1 MQRGP
6 LSPSPTDSPG
16 ALGTWYPG
24 VHRGQGMAG
33 LRVPA
38 FNASLRPITPSHAE
52 TQPPETTSSGMHRE
66 PLSSTSVAHC
76 ESQCRETT
84 GPGMPCAPQAE
95 RPEAAGVRGAPPRVP
110 VRVQRGPHAAGAA
123 VVFSSSDLPFDAEA
137 QGQGKVPSP
146 QEHNLSWPCL
156 STELQ
161 LTLRRSWSPRK
172 TPTGSS
178 QPRTGPGPRRA
189 SHHHF
194 TASSHPLGH
203 KGTNC
208 RRRFRTTN
216 DSPCWES
223 PPRLL
228 LSGKPS
234 FSVGGWSLSA
244 PSIPTFPNRFSQH
257 SPPLSVELAA
267 IATSGQVLGHHLSPS
282 TGDQLPSHAPPP
294 PRIPH
299 APP

>member
-38 FNASLRPITPSHAE
+38 FNASLRPIIPSHAE
-52 TQPPETTSSGMHRE
+52 IQPPETTSSGMHRE

-84 GPGMPCAPQAE
+84 GPGMPCAPRAE

-110 VRVQRGPHAAGAA
+110 LRVQRGPHAAGAA

-194 TASSHPLGH
+194 TGLILRDDQRQSQRLTREAFTAVLPSSQVPQASTKREQPLDGI
-203 KGTNC
+203 
-208 RRRFRTTN
+208 R
-216 DSPCWES
+216 
-223 PPRLL
+223 
-228 LSGKPS
+228 
-234 FSVGGWSLSA
+234 
-244 PSIPTFPNRFSQH
+244 
-257 SPPLSVELAA
+257 
-267 IATSGQVLGHHLSPS
+267 ATSQKHQPLKVVFSKNVQCHGVHIVTLSEEAD
-282 TGDQLPSHAPPP
+282 TQLYLQHVSCNQYNTKS
-294 PRIPH
+294 
-299 APP
+299 

>member
-84 GPGMPCAPQAE
+84 GPGMPCAPRAE

-110 VRVQRGPHAAGAA
+110 LRVQSGPHAAGAA

-137 QGQGKVPSP
+137 QGQVLEPTKDPHRELPATHRSWAPASQPSP
-146 QEHNLSWPCL
+146 LHSNPKPQMGAAVKSHSRLECW
-156 STELQ
+156 
-161 LTLRRSWSPRK
+161 
-172 TPTGSS
+172 GS
-178 QPRTGPGPRRA
+178 
-189 SHHHF
+189 F
-194 TASSHPLGH
+194 
-203 KGTNC
+203 
-208 RRRFRTTN
+208 
-216 DSPCWES
+216 
-223 PPRLL
+223 
-228 LSGKPS
+228 
-234 FSVGGWSLSA
+234 
-244 PSIPTFPNRFSQH
+244 
-257 SPPLSVELAA
+257 
-267 IATSGQVLGHHLSPS
+267 
-282 TGDQLPSHAPPP
+282 
-294 PRIPH
+294 
-299 APP
+299 